1 MTYINDTSTLDG
13 YEAPISLNTFGP
25 SVLTGMGQVP
35 RVPGNLTNFVF
46 FPSWQQDNGYSPGV
60 NFGMNT
66 MPMMPPFNLFAPIAT
81 TFNVDLPG
89 GSGGSVSSVTVDSSL
104 SWMTT
109 SPSTG
114 GVVITENGIDAF
126 CNAVDACVGTIT
138 LPNCFGT
145 IAGHAAISSDGTDTL
160 SFSTNDINYLTI
172 SSGADPVVWTWER
185 SLFETFSDTAG
196 SVCSADQAG
205 ALSQDLKLKGESGV
219 LTAKDGSTTIDFRL
233 DSTKAPSE
241 WYAYRNISDGDTT
254 DTADTFSDTI
264 TFRNQTATSTVLDN
278 LLTVEVSTGDNVD
291 FTLTRLAHAGL
302 GAQLVKITGTST
314 FSTTLSD
321 IGEYTAYTV
330 KAFEFT
336 GNGVSNANITEETT
350 TGVLLDFS
358 TNNSNQTPSS
368 LVNGT
373 SATFT
378 ANYWEVGTVLL
389 AQKVAPGYWVTSHMP
404 RLKATCS

>member
-1 MTYINDTSTLDG
+1 MTYINDTSTLNG
-13 YEAPISLNTFGP
+13 YDAAIPLNTFSP
-25 SVLTGMGQVP
+25 SVLKGLVQVP
-35 RVPGNLTNFVF
+35 RAPGNLTNFVF
-46 FPSWQQDNGYSPGV
+46 APSWQQDNGYSPSM

-66 MPMMPPFNLFAPIAT
+66 MPMMPPFNLFAPLAT
-81 TFNVDLPG
+81 TFNIDLPG
-89 GSGGSVSSVTVDSSL
+89 GSGGSVNSVSVAGSL
-104 SWMTT
+104 SWMTA
-109 SPSTG
+109 SPNTG
-114 GVVITENGIDAF
+114 NVVITESGANAF
-126 CNAVDACVGTIT
+126 CNAVNACVGSIT

-145 IAGHAAISSDGTDTL
+145 IAGHAAVSSDGLDTL
-160 SFSTNDINYLTI
+160 SFSTNDANYLTI
-172 SSGADPVVWTWER
+172 SSGTDPVRWTWER

-205 ALSQDLKLKGESGV
+205 ALSQDLKLKGESGIV
-219 LTAKDGSTTIDFRL
+219 TAKDGNTTIDFRL
-233 DSTKAPSE
+233 DSTTAPAS

-278 LLTVEVSTGDNVD
+278 LLTVEVSADDNVD

-314 FSTTLSD
+314 FSTNLSD
-321 IGEYTAYTV
+321 IGDYTAYTV
-330 KAFEFT
+330 TAFEFT
-336 GNGVSNANITEETT
+336 GNGVSNAHISNETT

-368 LVNGT
+368 LIDGT
-373 SATFT
+373 SASFT
-378 ANYWEVGTVLL
+378 ANTWEVGTVLL